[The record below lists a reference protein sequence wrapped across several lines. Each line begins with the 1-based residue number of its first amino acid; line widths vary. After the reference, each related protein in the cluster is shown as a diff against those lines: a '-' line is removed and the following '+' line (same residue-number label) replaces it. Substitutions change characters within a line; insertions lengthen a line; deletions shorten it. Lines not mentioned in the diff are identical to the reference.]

1 MFLLQSLPGSVLSFS
16 VILVLS
22 QKIAGK
28 VKHQQVWLSFGSFT
42 QVFYTQVLKNGAGF
56 SPLAGKLL
64 QGFSN

>member
-1 MFLLQSLPGSVLSFS
+1 MFLLQSLLGPVLSFS

-22 QKIAGK
+22 QKTAGK
-28 VKHQQVWLSFGSFT
+28 VKHQQVWLIFGSVT
-42 QVFYTQVLKNGAGF
+42 QVFYMQVLKNGAGF